1 VIASQLARD
10 LRHAIRTIAHMPVL
24 ASVIVLSLG
33 AGIGINTVVFTWI
46 QARIINPIPGVSG
59 AGRIRLVEPKNEA
72 DMYPGAS
79 WLEYQD
85 LRHTLRSFPELFASR
100 MVPLYVGDEGNV
112 ERLFGLLVS
121 DNYFSALGVQPALGR
136 FLRPEEAAQPGR
148 EPVAVISYGL
158 WQLRFAGSPDAL
170 GSTLRVNGR
179 HLTVI
184 GVAPAEFQ
192 GTVMGLNFDLWLPAT
207 LAPVVANGSRELD
220 QRSFRGYAL
229 MGRLAADRSPEQAQS
244 ELTTTMQQLAKEY
257 PETNA
262 KIQGEVLPLWQSP
275 RGPNRMLNTAL
286 LVLQGLML
294 LLLAAVCG
302 NVANLVL
309 ARASARQ
316 KEMGA
321 RLALGARPRHIVSL
335 VITENVLLAVL
346 GALAGAAIATWGTS
360 GLMVLPL
367 SGLPFR
373 FQTSVDALTLTF
385 AIGLGIISGLA
396 FGAIPAVQLSRIEPV
411 AALRT
416 AGGTVR
422 RSLVRN
428 AVMAVQVGLAIV
440 VLVVAALFVRSYLET
455 KTLDTG
461 FRRDDVLL
469 VTYDLSGRSAN
480 GAFSRDLARRMLER
494 LRALPGVRQASIA
507 SSVPLDIHGLPSRI
521 VTVDGRARA
530 DGNYDEALSNTVTPG
545 YFDTLGI
552 AFVAGA
558 DFADLT
564 TADGPQQA
572 IVNEEFVKRYLG
584 SGEPLGRGL
593 QARGGRYVIVGVV
606 KNSIYNAFGEPP
618 TPAIHFSYRD
628 QPQPRGE
635 VHLRTAGP
643 PGAIA
648 TEVRRAMQEVDGDLP
663 VFNVR
668 SMADHVDTNLIFR
681 RIPAQ
686 MFAVLGPLL
695 LMLAA
700 IGIYAVVNYSVSV
713 RTMEIGVRLALGA
726 TVPKVV
732 RHFVTEHFTIV
743 LAGAIVGWTLAFV
756 VSKGFLNGA
765 GMDVTVFAGVPAV
778 LLGVASIA
786 CWFPAWKAARTQP
799 MGALRE

>member
-1 VIASQLARD
+1 MIASQLARD
-10 LRHAIRTIAHMPVL
+10 LRHAVRTIARMPVL

-72 DMYPGAS
+72 GMYPGAS

-85 LRHTLRSFPELFASR
+85 LRRMLRSFPDLFASR
-100 MVPLYVGDEGNV
+100 MVPLYVGQEGQV

-136 FLRPEEAAQPGR
+136 FLRADEAAQPGR
-148 EPVAVISYGL
+148 EPVVVISYGL

-207 LAPVVANGSRELD
+207 LAPVVANGSKELE
-220 QRSFRGYAL
+220 QRNFRGYAL
-229 MGRLAADRSPEQAQS
+229 MGRLAAGVSSEQAHS
-244 ELTTTMQQLAKEY
+244 ELTTTMQQLANEY
-257 PETNA
+257 PEANS

-309 ARASARQ
+309 ARSSARQ

-346 GALAGAAIATWGTS
+346 GSLAGAAIATWGTS

-373 FQTSVDALTLTF
+373 FQTSVDAITLMF
-385 AIGLGIISGLA
+385 AIGLGIVSGLA
-396 FGAIPAVQLSRIEPV
+396 FGAIPAAQLSRIEPV

-422 RSLVRN
+422 RSLLRN

-455 KTLDTG
+455 RTLDTG

-469 VTYDLSGRSAN
+469 VTYDLSGRSASS
-480 GAFSRDLARRMLER
+480 AFSRDLAQRMLGR
-494 LRALPGVRQASIA
+494 LRALPAYVRRPSRRPSHSTSTACRRA
-507 SSVPLDIHGLPSRI
+507 SSPSTAAPAPMAITTRRSRTSSRPATLTRSASRWWPVPTSPTS
-521 VTVDGRARA
+521 
-530 DGNYDEALSNTVTPG
+530 
-545 YFDTLGI
+545 
-552 AFVAGA
+552 
-558 DFADLT
+558 
-564 TADGPQQA
+564 PQQ
-572 IVNEEFVKRYLG
+572 K
-584 SGEPLGRGL
+584 
-593 QARGGRYVIVGVV
+593 ARNKLSSTR
-606 KNSIYNAFGEPP
+606 NS
-618 TPAIHFSYRD
+618 
-628 QPQPRGE
+628 
-635 VHLRTAGP
+635 
-643 PGAIA
+643 
-648 TEVRRAMQEVDGDLP
+648 
-663 VFNVR
+663 
-668 SMADHVDTNLIFR
+668 
-681 RIPAQ
+681 
-686 MFAVLGPLL
+686 
-695 LMLAA
+695 
-700 IGIYAVVNYSVSV
+700 
-713 RTMEIGVRLALGA
+713 
-726 TVPKVV
+726 
-732 RHFVTEHFTIV
+732 
-743 LAGAIVGWTLAFV
+743 
-756 VSKGFLNGA
+756 
-765 GMDVTVFAGVPAV
+765 
-778 LLGVASIA
+778 
-786 CWFPAWKAARTQP
+786 
-799 MGALRE
+799 